1 MTNLA
6 YFIAGYLVIFGLLGG
21 YILRLIAL
29 KKRLEKE
36 NIELI
41 HHSKYLKL
49 EFHRWGK
56 LGTDLFKRVRSFSLS
71 FHKEKPD

>member
-21 YILRLIAL
+21 YILRLITL

-41 HHSKYLKL
+41 NHSKI
-49 EFHRWGK
+49 
-56 LGTDLFKRVRSFSLS
+56 
-71 FHKEKPD
+71 P